1 MSSRTWKLRV
11 RDILIAIESIR
22 QRTSGLTYE
31 AFSKNETLVDSILY
45 KYVVIGE
52 AARQIPEEIQDRAPD
67 VPWRLMN
74 DIRNVI
80 AHEYFQVRLDIVW
93 QGIHE
98 ELPLLVEPLQR
109 LLESE
114 AED

>member
-1 MSSRTWKLRV
+1 MSSRTWQLRV
-11 RDILIAIESIR
+11 RDILQAIESIQ
-22 QRTSGLTYE
+22 QRTVGLTYE
-31 AFSKNETLVDSILY
+31 AFAKNETLVDSILC

-52 AARQIPEEIQDRAPD
+52 AARQIPEEIQASAPD

-93 QGIHE
+93 QGIRE
-98 ELPLLVEPLQR
+98 ELPLLVNPLQR
-109 LLESE
+109 LLEK
-114 AED
+114 DLT

>member
-1 MSSRTWKLRV
+1 MSSRTWQLRI
-11 RDILIAIESIR
+11 RDILGAIESIQ

-31 AFSKNETLVDSILY
+31 EFSKNETLVDSILY

-52 AARQIPEEIQDRAPD
+52 AARQIPEEIQTSTTN

-80 AHEYFQVRLDIVW
+80 AHEYFQVRLDIV
-93 QGIHE
+93 
-98 ELPLLVEPLQR
+98 
-109 LLESE
+109 
-114 AED
+114 

>member
-1 MSSRTWKLRV
+1 MSSRTWQLRI
-11 RDILIAIESIR
+11 RDILRAIESIQ

-31 AFSKNETLVDSILY
+31 AFSKDETLVDSILY

-52 AARQIPEEIQDRAPD
+52 AARQIPEEIQKRAPE

-80 AHEYFQVRLDIVW
+80 AHEYFQVRIDIVW
-93 QGIHE
+93 QGIQE
-98 ELPLLVEPLQR
+98 ELPQLVEPLQR

-114 AED
+114 AQD

>member
-1 MSSRTWKLRV
+1 MSSRAWQRRV
-11 RDILIAIESIR
+11 QDILAAIEIVI

-52 AARQIPEEIQDRAPD
+52 AARHIPEEIQVLAPD

-93 QGIHE
+93 QGIQE
-98 ELPLLVEPLQR
+98 ELPLLVEPLQE
-109 LLESE
+109 LLNSQR
-114 AED
+114 